1 MSNKEKQHKLIERRP
16 YLSPSIILCEGMAFS
31 ESLLSSSIVIDDY
44 GDGGEGGW
52 SAKSFGEFSSWED
65 EMWDPTEIEMSQNV
79 QKTINF

>member
-16 YLSPSIILCEGMAFS
+16 YLSPSIILCEGVAFS
-31 ESLLSSSIVIDDY
+31 ESLLSGSIVIDDY

-65 EMWDPTEIEMSQNV
+65 EMWTSTEIEMCQNV

>member
-1 MSNKEKQHKLIERRP
+1 MRNKEKQHKLIERRS
-16 YLSPSIILCEGMAFS
+16 YEVPSVRLCEGMAFS

>member
-16 YLSPSIILCEGMAFS
+16 YLSPSIILCEGVAFS
-31 ESLLSSSIVIDDY
+31 ESLLSGSIVIDDY

-65 EMWDPTEIEMSQNV
+65 EMWNPTEIEMCQNV

>member
-16 YLSPSIILCEGMAFS
+16 YLSPSIILCEGVAFS
-31 ESLLSSSIVIDDY
+31 ESLLSGSIVIDDY

-65 EMWDPTEIEMSQNV
+65 EVWTSTEIEMCQNV